1 MDCRVDWYS
10 FTVPLP
16 SGVSGGGGFVWK
28 HIFELSN
35 EFTGGVLNEAL
46 STFDWSVA
54 SGHGFYDTRYFIEG
68 QGIAFSVGDVNAH
81 ALWEFSGMGCE
92 LLRGQ
97 KLLYALIERTH
108 ERATRCDLAVDMESV
123 TSPAAFVEA
132 STAKRF
138 KTRGSQSSH
147 TGLTEYLGS
156 RKGERMAR
164 VYRYFPP
171 HPRAHLLRAEAE
183 YKGDAARIIC
193 KELSEA
199 SLTAITLAAHE
210 PFGWAHP
217 DWQPGG
223 LEPARL
229 PSMKHDRDGA
239 GTLKWLNDAVV
250 PALKKANREG
260 LIQLA
265 RWIADNFQ
273 EELDNSLQD
282 DEHPKQ
288 DWPDWPL
295 A

>member
-46 STFDWSVA
+46 SEFDWSVA
-54 SGHGFYDTRYFIEG
+54 SGHGFYDTRYFIAD
-68 QGIAFSVGDVNAH
+68 QGVSFSVGEVNAH
-81 ALWEFSGMGCE
+81 ALWEFSGLGCE
-92 LLRGQ
+92 LLRSRQ
-97 KLLYALIERTH
+97 MLYPLIERTH
-108 ERATRCDLAVDMESV
+108 ERATRLDLAVDMVCE
-123 TSPAAFVEA
+123 TTPAEFVEA
-132 STAKRF
+132 AAAKRF
-138 KTRGSQSSH
+138 KSRGSQASP
-147 TGLTEYLGS
+147 TGLTEYIGS

-164 VYRYFPP
+164 VYRYFAP

-183 YKGDAARIIC
+183 YKGDAARILC
-193 KELSEA
+193 KELSEP

-210 PFGWAHP
+210 PFGWEHP

-229 PSMKHDRDGA
+229 PSKKHDRDGA

-250 PALKKANREG
+250 PALKRAHREG
-260 LIQLA
+260 LIDLVE
-265 RWIADNFQ
+265 WLDFNFW
-273 EELDNSLQD
+273 
-282 DEHPKQ
+282 DEMNPHPKPPS
-288 DWPDWPL
+288 DLPEGEIPF
-295 A
+295 